1 MLSLRLFVAALL
13 SFLLAVGPAGADEH
27 GLDIDTPDD
36 AIESFEGVDMFGG
49 LFGASD
55 PLAKFKGRFIDTLD
69 RKLLTRAPLSA
80 PPKQSGLLL
89 ARRQAFGRNMVPVP
103 VADLERL
110 GEAILVR
117 LLDAAQ
123 ITGFS
128 PKLVVVAQDA
138 IHGVAL
144 PDGTIFV
151 SLGAVRNIDNI
162 HTFAAL
168 LAHEF
173 SHVILN
179 HYGSDWFMDLQ
190 QRGLAG
196 IEIALAI
203 RAQMKKSSG
212 SGKDDKKLGD
222 LKIKLIARSVV
233 FASDVFLDS
242 SWTRAQEDEA
252 DILAADLLV
261 GAGFDLE
268 GMSSLLEM
276 MADQEVMR
284 QEAMEKAEA
293 ERIHAFEQKIENR
306 GLKSVFKSIGEIFGE
321 GFRAMGGGLR
331 ETFGKRHRSAE
342 ERRELAVTYWD
353 REYPNVSATAAAVD
367 EWTTFRNRP
376 ATETLLDAYRDVL
389 NARSALLTQELDG
402 VVEKINRAM
411 SVLPPAHSLPR
422 IVAAELS
429 AAAGDDMMAEWY
441 FEQSLRARNPPLSAY
456 VGYAEHLRKKGKSD
470 AAATILKTAMTQLGD
485 PPQILPDLIAHLAT
499 MTGGTRKSSRRKIN
513 ALILK
518 CKIEA
523 LDSLFK
529 MCAAAR
535 QGHHA
540 RLASLSPEARLEL
553 ARTRVALGGMR
564 FVTVVPRQINARQGP
579 GAGFSVV
586 RAFKKGAALMVIGT
600 ENKWHQ
606 VRDASGA
613 RSWVASWLTAKAP
626 DARAR
631 FLPPDY
637 AAKPARP
644 TLRTPAHGTASST
657 RIIKRR
663 APTRNVKRSAR
674 QRLRELKT
682 LRDEGLIDESEY
694 KQKRQEILK
703 AL

>member
-1 MLSLRLFVAALL
+1 MLSRRLFVAALI

-49 LFGASD
+49 LFGDSD
-55 PLAKFKGRFIDTLD
+55 PLAKFKGRFIDSLD

-89 ARRQAFGRNMVPVP
+89 ARREAFGRNMVPVP

-128 PKLVVVAQDA
+128 PKLVIVAQDA
-138 IHGVAL
+138 INGVAL

-179 HYGSDWFMDLQ
+179 HYGSDWFMDFQ

-212 SGKDDKKLGD
+212 SGEDDKKLGD
-222 LKIKLIARSVV
+222 LKIKLIARAVV

-306 GLKSVFKSIGEIFGE
+306 GLKSVFKSIAEIFDE
-321 GFRAMGGGLR
+321 GFRAMGEGLR
-331 ETFGKRHRSAE
+331 ESFGKDHRSAE
-342 ERRELAVTYWD
+342 ERRELAVAYWD

-376 ATETLLDAYRDVL
+376 ATGILLDAYREVL
-389 NARSALLTQELDG
+389 NARTALSTQDLDG
-402 VVEKINRAM
+402 VVEKFNQAL
-411 SVLPPAHSLPR
+411 SVLPPTHSLPR

-429 AAAGDDMMAEWY
+429 AAAGDDLLAGWY
-441 FEQSLRARNPPLSAY
+441 FEQSLQARNPPLSAY
-456 VGYAEHLRKKGKSD
+456 VGYAEHLRKRRKSD
-470 AAATILKTAMTQLGD
+470 AAAAILKTAMEQLGD

-535 QGHHA
+535 QGHHT
-540 RLASLSPEARLEL
+540 RLASLSPDARLEL
-553 ARTRVALGGMR
+553 ALTRVASGIR
-564 FVTVVPRQINARQGP
+564 VVTVVPRLINARQGP

-586 RAFKKGAALMVIGT
+586 RAFKKGVALMVIGT

-606 VRDASGA
+606 VRDTSGA
-613 RSWVASWLTAKAP
+613 KSWVASWLTVNAP

-637 AAKPARP
+637 AAKLARP

-682 LRDEGLIDESEY
+682 LRDEDLIDESEY
-694 KQKRQEILK
+694 RQKRQEILK
-703 AL
+703 EL